1 MPIHNIGTGR
11 KFHGVGGRMK
21 SAYRNAMEALYLVCM
36 TIAGIALVVMTL
48 VIPYGVF
55 MRYVMNSA
63 SGWPEPLSVLMMIV
77 FTFLGGAACLRAN
90 VHIAVRIFADA
101 LPDSLRLW
109 AGRLVTALLIL
120 LCIFMIYFGVRLV
133 EATWNQVMA
142 EFTFLRVGIAY
153 LPIPAGGLVTLLF
166 IIESVWV
173 GPPGENSVMHREPI
187 STN

>member
-1 MPIHNIGTGR
+1 
-11 KFHGVGGRMK
+11 MK
-21 SAYRNAMEALYLVCM
+21 SAYRSAMEKLYLVCM
-36 TIAGIALVVMTL
+36 TTAGISLVVMTL

-63 SGWPEPLSVLMMIV
+63 AGWPEPLSVLMMIV

-101 LPDSLRLW
+101 LPDLLAGW
-109 AGRLVTALLIL
+109 AAGLVTVLLSL
-120 LCIFMIYFGVRLV
+120 LCIFMIYYGVSLV
-133 EATWNQVMA
+133 GTTWHQVMA

-153 LPIPAGGLVTLLF
+153 LPIPASGLITLLF
-166 IIESVWV
+166 ILERAWL
-173 GPPGENSVMHREPI
+173 GPPGDDSVMHREPI